1 MIREAREFV
10 DNDGRK
16 VTGYFAVEIEDD
28 SGDSKNIIKLSLED
42 DATIYRGTIGIRTS
56 AGIMP
61 VEFKFPKNYE
71 LADCF
76 LNFEKHANEMIA
88 QIKKDAED
96 KRLIMTPD
104 QIRHKTID

>member
-28 SGDSKNIIKLSLED
+28 SDDSKNIIKLSLED
-42 DATIYRGTIGIRTS
+42 DATIYSGTIGIRTS
-56 AGIMP
+56 MGVMP
-61 VEFKFPKNYE
+61 VEFIFPKDYE

-76 LNFEKHANEMIA
+76 LNFEEHASQMIE
-88 QIKKDAED
+88 QMKKDAED
-96 KRLIMTPD
+96 KILIMTPE
-104 QIRHKTID
+104 QIRRKTIR